1 MKTEMTAKLE
11 TEIMQLSNM
20 IDGID
25 IALERAKELREK
37 FFFNYEPFDSSEP
50 LTFSL
55 DTLIELLRKDKKELE
70 ASMKELQKRL

>member
-1 MKTEMTAKLE
+1 MTAKLE

-20 IDGID
+20 IDGIN

-37 FFFNYEPFDSSEP
+37 FFFNYEPFESSEP

-55 DTLIELLRKDKKELE
+55 DTLIELLRSDKKELE
-70 ASMKELQKRL
+70 AAMKKLKRKL

>member
-1 MKTEMTAKLE
+1 MTAKLE
-11 TEIMQLSNM
+11 IKIMELSSM

-37 FFFNYEPFDSSEP
+37 FIFNYEPFESSEP

-55 DTLIELLRKDKKELE
+55 DTLIEILRKDKKELE
-70 ASMKELQKRL
+70 AAMRELQLRL